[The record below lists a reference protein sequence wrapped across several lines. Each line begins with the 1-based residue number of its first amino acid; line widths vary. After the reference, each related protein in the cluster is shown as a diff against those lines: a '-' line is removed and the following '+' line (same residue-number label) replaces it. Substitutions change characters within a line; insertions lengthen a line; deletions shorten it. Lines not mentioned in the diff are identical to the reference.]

1 MKHQADQ
8 ARKWR
13 SAIRNVKRHFPS
25 TLPACLFLTD
35 PNRTPNPVSVLPKL
49 PRGSGIIYRH
59 FGAENRH
66 QTALELSDGIRPLGL
81 RLLIAADPELAQAVG
96 ADGVHW
102 PETRLGQARAWRN
115 RFELQTASAHS
126 RQAIWRASQL
136 NFDAVL
142 ASSVFSSD
150 SPSAGRPLGVARFR
164 RLVSTSPIPVYGLG
178 GVTAQ
183 TSKRICQ
190 VSGLSGISGF
200 T

>member
-1 MKHQADQ
+1 
-8 ARKWR
+8 
-13 SAIRNVKRHFPS
+13 
-25 TLPACLFLTD
+25 
-35 PNRTPNPVSVLPKL
+35 
-49 PRGSGIIYRH
+49 
-59 FGAENRH
+59 
-66 QTALELSDGIRPLGL
+66 
-81 RLLIAADPELAQAVG
+81 LIAADPELAQAVG

-136 NFDAVL
+136 NLDAVL